1 MKNLFL
7 VLFLFFSLFTF
18 SQNCLFVLDVKDYKS
33 QGKVFSIKKRKNIQI
48 ILKTKECLCTENV
61 FEYFVNSNYY
71 TNGRIIKS
79 DYDSDSKYFLL
90 KNKKMEIEVTINE
103 GILTIKETRNN
114 KTKKYI
120 SDNFVLKNLD

>member
-1 MKNLFL
+1 MKNLVL
-7 VLFLFFSLFTF
+7 VSFLFFSLFTF
-18 SQNCLFVLDVKDYKS
+18 SQNCLFVLDIKNYKHD
-33 QGKVFSIKKRKNIQI
+33 GKVFSIKKRKNIQI

-79 DYDSDSKYFLL
+79 DYNSDSKYFLL
-90 KNKKMEIEVTINE
+90 KNKKMEIEVVITKDF
-103 GILTIKETRNN
+103 LTIKETRNN

-120 SDNFVLKNLD
+120 SNNFVLKNLD

>member
-1 MKNLFL
+1 MKNLIFIS
-7 VLFLFFSLFTF
+7 FLFFSLFTF
-18 SQNCLFVLDVKDYKS
+18 SQNCLFVLDIKNYKHD
-33 QGKVFSIKKRKNIQI
+33 GKVFSIKKRKNIQI

-79 DYDSDSKYFLL
+79 DYNSDSKYFLL
-90 KNKKMEIEVTINE
+90 KNKKMEIEVVITKDF
-103 GILTIKETRNN
+103 LTIKETRNN

-120 SDNFVLKNLD
+120 SNNFVLKNLD

>member
-1 MKNLFL
+1 
-7 VLFLFFSLFTF
+7 
-18 SQNCLFVLDVKDYKS
+18 VLDIKNYKH
-33 QGKVFSIKKRKNIQI
+33 QGKVVSIKKRKNIQI

-79 DYDSDSKYFLL
+79 DYNSDSKHFLL
-90 KNKKMEIEVTINE
+90 KNKKMEIEVVINKDF
-103 GILTIKETRNN
+103 LTIKETRNN

-120 SDNFVLKNLD
+120 SNDFVLKNLD

>member
-1 MKNLFL
+1 MKILILFS
-7 VLFLFFSLFTF
+7 FLFFSLFTF
-18 SQNCLFVLDVKDYKS
+18 SQNCLFVLDVKNYKS
-33 QGKVFSIKKRKNIQI
+33 QSKVFSIKKRKNIQI

-71 TNGRIIKS
+71 TNGRIINS
-79 DYDSDSKYFLL
+79 DYSSDNKYFLL

-103 GILTIKETRNN
+103 GVLTIKETKNN

-120 SDNFVLKNLD
+120 SNNFVLKNLD

>member
-1 MKNLFL
+1 MKNLIL
-7 VLFLFFSLFTF
+7 VSFLFFNFFTF
-18 SQNCLFVLDVKDYKS
+18 SQNCLFVLDIKNYKH
-33 QGKVFSIKKRKNIQI
+33 QGKVVSIKKRKNIQI

-79 DYDSDSKYFLL
+79 DYNSDSKHFLL
-90 KNKKMEIEVTINE
+90 KNKKMEIEVVINKDF
-103 GILTIKETRNN
+103 LTIKETRNN

-120 SDNFVLKNLD
+120 SNDFVLKNLD

>member
-1 MKNLFL
+1 MKNLVL

-71 TNGRIIKS
+71 TNGRIINSNYNS
-79 DYDSDSKYFLL
+79 DNKYFLL

-103 GILTIKETRNN
+103 GLLTIKETKNN

-120 SDNFVLKNLD
+120 SNNFVLKNLD